1 MLVLKSSLLNRFP
14 KIIFGFSTKIG
25 LKRQHPYF
33 FNMSLSVQDFRE
45 NVLQNRKYFFKRL
58 GLSDSTVATQK
69 QVHGDHVTF
78 IDEGINC
85 GESDAMITDKPNLG
99 LAISSAD
106 CPAIFLFDIKQ
117 KVIAAVHSGWRGTE
131 KKILLKVLT
140 KLVQDF
146 NSKPNNIA
154 AYIAPSISQKH
165 YEVGEEVASLFDE
178 KYSIKKN
185 PKYHLALQKINHDL
199 MLKFGLLKKNIQVSS
214 LCSYEM
220 NDLLHSYRR
229 DGEISG
235 RAFGVIA
242 MKNKI

>member
-1 MLVLKSSLLNRFP
+1 MLVLKSSLLNNYP
-14 KIIFGFSTKIG
+14 EISFGFSTKVG
-25 LKRQHPYF
+25 LKRQEPYF
-33 FNMSLSVQDFRE
+33 FNMSLSVQDSRKI
-45 NVLQNRKYFFKRL
+45 VLQNRRYFFNRL
-58 GLSDSTVATQK
+58 GLNESEVATQK
-69 QVHGDHVTF
+69 QVHGDNITF
-78 IDEGINC
+78 IDEGVNC

-99 LAISSAD
+99 FAISTAD
-106 CPAIFLFDIKQ
+106 CPAIFLFDIEK

-146 NSKPNNIA
+146 NSRPDKIA
-154 AYIAPSISQKH
+154 AYIAPSISQQH

-185 PKYHLALQKINHDL
+185 PKYLLDLQRINRDL

-220 NDLLHSYRR
+220 KDLLHSFRR

-235 RAFGVIA
+235 RAYGVIA
-242 MKNKI
+242 MKTKS